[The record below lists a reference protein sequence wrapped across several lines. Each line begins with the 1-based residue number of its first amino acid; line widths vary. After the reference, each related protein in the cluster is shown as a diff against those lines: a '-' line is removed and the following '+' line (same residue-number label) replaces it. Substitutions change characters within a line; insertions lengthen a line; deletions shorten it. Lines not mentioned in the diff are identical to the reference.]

1 MFVHPLKICEQY
13 GFIQSCSYKSKASN
27 RPWTIQQKKVVVF
40 GRLLS
45 SKGSVFEILR
55 QSVYQTRVFA
65 YSDGY
70 CRLYLLE
77 IEGESVIFL

>member
-1 MFVHPLKICEQY
+1 MRTVWLHSILFLQV
-13 GFIQSCSYKSKASN
+13 KSIESSLDDS
-27 RPWTIQQKKVVVF
+27 TKKVVVF